1 VINVSWEDAKQY
13 VEWLSKKVGKSYR
26 LLSEAEWE
34 YAARAGTATAFSFGN
49 NISPNA
55 ANYDSKVSYAGSEVA
70 SPQNQTMA
78 VGAYPANPFGL
89 HDMHGNVWEWTED
102 CWNDSYIRAPT
113 DGTPWTRGDCSR
125 RVLRGG
131 SYFSE
136 PRILRSA
143 NRVRF
148 GVTER
153 YGNGGFRVARD
164 N

>member
-102 CWNDSYIRAPT
+102 
-113 DGTPWTRGDCSR
+113 
-125 RVLRGG
+125 
-131 SYFSE
+131 
-136 PRILRSA
+136 
-143 NRVRF
+143 
-148 GVTER
+148 
-153 YGNGGFRVARD
+153 
-164 N
+164 